1 MSLPINVKFEVP
13 KHKAPAPTK
22 TSLWPALKP
31 APAGPAEKTDA
42 GKSRSPITTGSP
54 MQYKAMDGRPRSR
67 GMFQGRKRLMKFAVS
82 VIPMLA
88 LAAVL
93 GLGCSNEKP
102 KPVTSALDVGGPA
115 AAPAPQPVEPR
126 TPAALGSPTRKATAS
141 ANRATVQPPVE
152 AVAAEPVVPTKPAAQ
167 SYVVQKGDTLF
178 GIAKSQYGDGNK
190 WKKIADANPGLSPNT
205 LKVGQK
211 IAIPPM

>member
-22 TSLWPALKP
+22 TSLWPSLKP
-31 APAGPAEKTDA
+31 APAGLAEKTDA
-42 GKSRSPITTGSP
+42 GKGRSPITSGSP

-67 GMFQGRKRLMKFAVS
+67 GMFQGRKKLMKFAVT
-82 VIPMLA
+82 VIPMLG
-88 LAAVL
+88 LATVL

-102 KPVTSALDVGGPA
+102 KPVTSALDVGPEA
-115 AAPAPQPVEPR
+115 TPAPKPVETRPPTALS
-126 TPAALGSPTRKATAS
+126 TPSRKATAP
-141 ANRATVQPPVE
+141 ANRPAVQPPVE
-152 AVAAEPVVPTKPAAQ
+152 SVSAETAVPAKPAAPS